1 MRLSHRLWFGLFPVM
16 LLVAAG
22 SSMIA
27 ARSDHES
34 SPISLAIAFPVIGLS
49 FVVSGLIAWTLRPAN
64 GTGRLLV
71 LVGFMWML
79 SALWEANEG
88 WVYGLGAFAGS
99 LFLAAFVHLMLAFP
113 DGRLGT
119 KLERRTVVAV
129 WLIAFLANVLPALFT
144 RHTSDCDDCP
154 ANPYVIHD
162 SKSVADAFEAL
173 FTVVGGAIFIGV
185 IVLLIRR
192 WRGATQAQR
201 RVLGP
206 VYLSGGIAAALVGAL
221 FVVASFSD
229 RSGNVLGV
237 VAFIAFGTVPLFFLA
252 GLLRDRLYRAAA
264 RLLRE
269 VPDEPSPEQAQEGLR
284 TVLGDPTLHFL
295 TWLDEL
301 DGYVDARG
309 NPVEL
314 LPDTSRRVTTRI
326 DRESDGH
333 PLAALV
339 HDAALLHQRGQLDEV
354 VSAARLAI
362 EKDRG
367 LQALRRSES
376 RSRALLD
383 AIPDLMFR
391 IARDGTYLEAK
402 GRREAMVRPAEEI
415 VGKNVRELLPPDVA
429 AQFVRALS
437 VPAARG
443 VQTVEYRLTIE
454 GEQRDFEGRF
464 VPSGDD
470 EVVVIV
476 RDFTDRTRLE
486 AELSHKLESLE
497 REQKFTRDVVNVAPV
512 IFLLADVDGRLIRF
526 NDTAQELLGILDDE
540 RVRGKLWWEV
550 FLPED
555 QHRVAEEYCSRMK
568 AGERQIEGRSEWQT
582 ADGRRLVIN
591 ASLRRVVGGEG
602 SDRVLICG
610 QDQTEVIGQREEL
623 MAQRDFLAVVA
634 RATPSLLIAVERDG
648 TVTVEGVN
656 YAFRELTGYTDE
668 EAIGAKFW
676 DLVAPPELV
685 DEVRRAF
692 EEQVETGV
700 SAEHETAWIGKSG
713 TWRIVAWWLRPL
725 GAFSGKFIVCGTDVT
740 ERNAQEAELRAS
752 RSRIVE
758 AADDA
763 RMRLERNL
771 HDGAQQRLVSLSL
784 ALRLAQARLREDP
797 DGADQLLA
805 GATEEL
811 QQALAELRELARGI
825 HPAVLTDRGLP
836 AALEA
841 LATRTPLP
849 VELSADLE
857 ERLPGPIEAA
867 AYYVVA
873 EALTNVAKYA
883 EASAVEVR
891 AQRQNGRVVVEVE
904 DDGVGGADP
913 ARGSGLRGL
922 ADRVEALEGELEVTS
937 AAGAGTTVRA
947 VIPLSGL

>member
-1 MRLSHRLWFGLFPVM
+1 MRLTHRLWFGLFPVM

-22 SSMIA
+22 SAVVA

-34 SPISLAIAFPVIGLS
+34 SPVSLAIAFPVIGLS

-71 LVGFMWML
+71 VVGFLWML
-79 SALWEANEG
+79 SSLWEANAG

-113 DGRLGT
+113 DGYLGT

-129 WLIAFLANVLPALFT
+129 WAIALLASVLPSLFT
-144 RHTSDCDDCP
+144 RHASDCGDCP

-162 SKSVADAFEAL
+162 SKSVADAFQTL
-173 FTVVGGAIFIGV
+173 FTVLGGAIFVGV
-185 IVLLIRR
+185 VVLLIRR
-192 WRGATQAQR
+192 WRGATPAQR
-201 RVLGP
+201 RILGP

-221 FVVASFSD
+221 FVVSSFSE
-229 RSGNVLGV
+229 RGGNVLGV
-237 VAFIAFGTVPLFFLA
+237 IAFVSFGTVPLFFLA
-252 GLLRDRLYRAAA
+252 GLLRDRLYRGGA

-269 VPDEPSPEQAQEGLR
+269 VPAEPTPEQAQAGLR
-284 TVLGDPTLHFL
+284 SVLGDPTLHFL

-301 DGYVDARG
+301 EGYVDARG

-339 HDAALLHQRGQLDEV
+339 HDAALLHQRSLLDEV

-367 LQALRRSES
+367 LQALRRSET

-402 GRREAMVRPAEEI
+402 GRRESLVRSTEEI
-415 VGKNVRELLPPDVA
+415 VGSNVREILPPDVA
-429 AQFVRALS
+429 SQFVRALA

-443 VQTVEYRLTIE
+443 VQTVEYRLTID
-454 GEQRDFEGRF
+454 GEARDFEGRF

-486 AELSHKLESLE
+486 TELSYKLEVLE

-512 IFLLADVDGRLIRF
+512 VFLLADMQGRIVRF
-526 NDTAQELLGILDDE
+526 NDTTEELFGIADDE
-540 RVRGKLWWEV
+540 SVRGRLWWEV
-550 FLPED
+550 FLPDD
-555 QHRVAEEYCSRMK
+555 QHPTAEGYCARMN
-568 AGERQIEGRSEWQT
+568 AGETQIEGRAEWQA
-582 ADGRRLVIN
+582 ADGRRLVIQ
-591 ASLRRVVGGEG
+591 ATVRRVVGGDG
-602 SDRVLICG
+602 NVFLLICG
-610 QDQTEVIGQREEL
+610 QDLTELIGQREEL

-634 RATPSLLIAVERDG
+634 RATPSLLVAVERDG
-648 TVTVEGVN
+648 TVAVEGVN

-668 EAIGAKFW
+668 EAVGAKFW
-676 DLVAPPELV
+676 DLVAPPELSK
-685 DEVRRAF
+685 EVRRAF

-713 TWRIVAWWLRPL
+713 NWRIVAWWLRPL

-740 ERNAQEAELRAS
+740 QRNAQEAELRAS

-805 GATEEL
+805 GAAEEL

-841 LATRTPLP
+841 LASRTPLP
-849 VELSADLE
+849 VELSADLD
-857 ERLPGPIEAA
+857 ERLPGPVEAA

-883 EASAVEVR
+883 EASSVEVR

-937 AAGAGTTVRA
+937 SEGAGTTVRA

>member
-1 MRLSHRLWFGLFPVM
+1 MRHTHRLWFGLFPLM

-22 SSMIA
+22 SSVVA

-34 SPISLAIAFPVIGLS
+34 SPVSLAIAFPLIGLS

-79 SALWEANEG
+79 TSLWEANDG
-88 WVYGLGAFAGS
+88 WVYGLGAFVGS

-113 DGRLGT
+113 DGRLAT
-119 KLERRTVVAV
+119 RIERRTVVAV
-129 WLIAFLANVLPALFT
+129 WAIAVVANVLPALFT
-144 RHTSDCDDCP
+144 RHASDCDDCP
-154 ANPYVIHD
+154 VNPYLIHD
-162 SKSVADAFEAL
+162 SKSAADAFQAL
-173 FTVVGGAIFIGV
+173 FTVLGGVIFVGV

-192 WRGATQAQR
+192 WLAATPAQR
-201 RVLGP
+201 RILGP

-221 FVVASFSD
+221 FVVSSFSE
-229 RSGNVLGV
+229 RGGNVLGV

-252 GLLRDRLYRAAA
+252 GLLRDRLNRAAA

-269 VPDEPSPEQAQEGLR
+269 VPDEPTPEQAQAGLR

-301 DGYVDARG
+301 QGYVDARG

-314 LPDTSRRVTTRI
+314 LPDTPRRVTTRI

-333 PLAALV
+333 PLAAIV
-339 HDAALLHQRGQLDEV
+339 HDAALLHQRSLLDEV

-367 LQALRRSES
+367 LQALRRSET

-402 GRREAMVRPAEEI
+402 GRRESMVRATEEI
-415 VGKNVRELLPPDVA
+415 VGSNVREILPPDVA
-429 AQFVRALS
+429 SQFVRALA
-437 VPAARG
+437 VPASRG

-454 GEQRDFEGRF
+454 GEDRDFEGRF

-486 AELSHKLESLE
+486 TELSHKLEVLE

-512 IFLLADVDGRLIRF
+512 VFLLVDMDGRIVRF
-526 NDTAQELLGILDDE
+526 NDTTEELFGVPDDE
-540 RVRGKLWWEV
+540 DVRGRLWWEV
-550 FLPED
+550 FLPDD
-555 QHRVAEEYCSRMK
+555 QHPVAEGYCARMH
-568 AGERQIEGRSEWQT
+568 AGETQIEGRAEWQA
-582 ADGRRLVIN
+582 ADGRRLVIQ
-591 ASLRRVVGGEG
+591 ATVRRVIGGDG
-602 SDRVLICG
+602 NVFLLVCG
-610 QDQTEVIGQREEL
+610 QDLTELVGQREEL

-648 TVTVEGVN
+648 TVAVEGVN

-668 EAIGAKFW
+668 ESVGAKFW
-676 DLVAPPELV
+676 DLVAPPELSK
-685 DEVRRAF
+685 DVRRAF
-692 EEQVETGV
+692 EEQVDTGV
-700 SAEHETAWIGKSG
+700 SVEHETAWIGKSG
-713 TWRIVAWWLRPL
+713 NWRIVAWWLRPL

-740 ERNAQEAELRAS
+740 ERKGQEAELRAS

-797 DGADQLLA
+797 DGAEQLLT
-805 GATEEL
+805 GAAEEL

-841 LATRTPLP
+841 LASRTPLP

-857 ERLPGPIEAA
+857 ERLPGPVEAA

-883 EASAVEVR
+883 GASSVEVR
-891 AQRQNGRVVVEVE
+891 AERQNGRVVVEVE

-913 ARGSGLRGL
+913 TRGSGLRGL
-922 ADRVEALEGELEVTS
+922 ADRVEALEGALEVTS
-937 AAGAGTTVRA
+937 AAGSGTTVRA

>member
-1 MRLSHRLWFGLFPVM
+1 MRHTHRLWLGLFPLA
-16 LLVAAG
+16 LLVAA
-22 SSMIA
+22 A
-27 ARSDHES
+27 ASTAGAISDHES
-34 SPISLAIAFPVIGLS
+34 SPVSLAIAFPLIGLS
-49 FVVSGLIAWTLRPAN
+49 FVVSGLIAWTLRPENA
-64 GTGRLLV
+64 TGRLLV
-71 LVGFMWML
+71 AVGFLWML
-79 SALWEANEG
+79 SSLWEANDA
-88 WVYGLGAFAGS
+88 WLYGLGSFFGS

-113 DGRLGT
+113 DGRLKT
-119 KLERRTVVAV
+119 TLERRTVVAV
-129 WLIAFLANVLPALFT
+129 WLIALFANVLPFLFT
-144 RHTSDCDDCP
+144 RHSSDCDDCP
-154 ANPYVIHD
+154 DNPYLIHD
-162 SKSVADAFEAL
+162 SKSVANAL
-173 FTVVGGAIFIGV
+173 EGVFTVLGGV
-185 IVLLIRR
+185 IFLGVLVLLIRR
-192 WRGATQAQR
+192 WRGATPAQR

-221 FVVASFSD
+221 FVVSSFSD
-229 RSGNVLGV
+229 RGGNVLGV

-252 GLLRDRLYRAAA
+252 GLLRDRLNRAAA

-269 VPDEPSPEQAQEGLR
+269 VPDEPTPEQAQEGLR

-314 LPDTSRRVTTRI
+314 QPDTNRRVTTRI

-339 HDAALLHQRGQLDEV
+339 HDAALLHQRGLLEEV
-354 VSAARLAI
+354 ISAARLAI

-367 LQALRRSES
+367 LQALRRSET

-402 GRREAMVRPAEEI
+402 GRRESLVRPTEEI
-415 VGKNVRELLPPDVA
+415 VGRDVREILPPAVA
-429 AQFVRALS
+429 AQFVRALA

-443 VQTVEYRLTIE
+443 VQTVEYRLTID
-454 GEQRDFEGRF
+454 GEERDFEGRF

-486 AELSHKLESLE
+486 TELSHKLEVLE

-512 IFLLADVDGRLIRF
+512 IFLLVDTDGRIVRF
-526 NDTAQELLGILDDE
+526 NDTTEDLLGIADDE
-540 RVRGKLWWEV
+540 RVWGRLWWEV

-555 QHRVAEEYCSRMK
+555 QHPTAEAYCARMA
-568 AGERQIEGRSEWQT
+568 AGETQIEGRAEWQA
-582 ADGRRLVIN
+582 ADGRRLVIQ
-591 ASLRRVVGGEG
+591 ASVRRVIGGDG
-602 SDRVLICG
+602 NVYLLVCG
-610 QDQTEVIGQREEL
+610 QDLTELVGQREEL

-648 TVTVEGVN
+648 TVAVEGVN

-668 EAIGAKFW
+668 ESVGAKFW

-685 DEVRRAF
+685 KEVRRAF

-740 ERNAQEAELRAS
+740 QRKAQEAELRAS

-797 DGADQLLA
+797 DGAEQLLS
-805 GATEEL
+805 GAADEL
-811 QQALAELRELARGI
+811 QHALAELRELARGI

-841 LATRTPLP
+841 LASRTPLP
-849 VELSADLE
+849 VALSADLDD
-857 ERLPGPIEAA
+857 RLPGPVEAA

-883 EASAVEVR
+883 GASSVEVR
-891 AQRQNGRVVVEVE
+891 AQRLNGRVVVEVE

-913 ARGSGLRGL
+913 GRGSGLRGL

-937 AAGAGTTVRA
+937 AAGVGTTVRA
-947 VIPLSGL
+947 VIPLSGI

>member
-1 MRLSHRLWFGLFPVM
+1 MRPAYRLWLGLFPLM
-16 LLVAAG
+16 LLVAA
-22 SSMIA
+22 A
-27 ARSDHES
+27 ATVLAASSDHES
-34 SPISLAIAFPVIGLS
+34 DAIAQAIAFPMIGLS
-49 FVVSGLIAWTLRPAN
+49 FVVSGLIAWTLRPEN

-71 LVGFMWML
+71 AVGFLWML
-79 SALWEANEG
+79 GALWEANDG
-88 WVYGLGAFAGS
+88 WLYGLGAFAGS

-119 KLERRTVVAV
+119 TLERRTVIAV
-129 WLIAFLANVLPALFT
+129 WAIAVIANTLPALFT
-144 RHTSDCDDCP
+144 RRTSDCDDCP
-154 ANPYVIHD
+154 ANPYLIHD
-162 SKSVADAFEAL
+162 SRPAADALQAFFA
-173 FTVVGGAIFIGV
+173 VVGGVIFVGV

-192 WRGATQAQR
+192 WRGATPARR

-206 VYLSGGIAAALVGAL
+206 VYLSGGITAALVAVL
-221 FVVASFSD
+221 FVVSSFSD
-229 RSGNVLGV
+229 RGGSILGV
-237 VAFIAFGTVPLFFLA
+237 AAFIAFGTVPLFFLA

-269 VPDEPSPEQAQEGLR
+269 VPDEPTPEQAQDGLR
-284 TVLGDPTLHFL
+284 NVLGDPTLHFL

-314 LPDTSRRVTTRI
+314 QPDTPRRVTTRI
-326 DRESDGH
+326 DREADGH

-339 HDAALLHQRGQLDEV
+339 HDAALLHQRGLLDEV

-367 LQALRRSES
+367 LQALRRSET

-402 GRREAMVRPAEEI
+402 GRRESMVRPTEEI
-415 VGKNVRELLPPDVA
+415 VGSNVRDVLPPDVA
-429 AQFVRALS
+429 SEFARALA

-443 VQTVEYRLTIE
+443 VQTVEYRLTID
-454 GEQRDFEGRF
+454 GQTRDFEGRF

-486 AELSHKLESLE
+486 DELSRKLATVE
-497 REQKFTRDVVNVAPV
+497 REQEFTRNVVNVAPV
-512 IFLLADVDGRLIRF
+512 VFLLVDDDGRIMRF
-526 NDTAQELLGILDDE
+526 NDTTEELFGIPDDE
-540 RVRGKLWWEV
+540 GVRGKPWWDV
-550 FLPED
+550 FLPEE
-555 QHRVAEEYCSRMK
+555 HRASAQGYAARLD
-568 AGERQIEGRSEWQT
+568 AGETQIESRSEWQA
-582 ADGRRLVIN
+582 ADGRRLVID
-591 ASLRRVVGGEG
+591 ASVRRVLDGEG
-602 SDRVLICG
+602 HVRLLICG
-610 QDQTEVIGQREEL
+610 QDLTELVGQREEL

-648 TVTVEGVN
+648 TVAVEGVN

-668 EAIGAKFW
+668 EVVGARFW
-676 DLVAPPELV
+676 DLVAPPELIE
-685 DEVRRAF
+685 EVRQAF

-700 SAEHETAWIGKSG
+700 SVENETAWIGKSG

-725 GAFSGKFIVCGTDVT
+725 GAFSDRFIVCGTDIT
-740 ERNAQEAELRAS
+740 ERKAQEAELRAS

-784 ALRLAQARLREDP
+784 ALRLAQTRVREDP
-797 DGADQLLA
+797 DGAEQLLA
-805 GATEEL
+805 GAADEL
-811 QQALAELRELARGI
+811 QHALAELRELARGI

-841 LATRTPLP
+841 LAARTPVP
-849 VELSADLE
+849 VQLSADLDD
-857 ERLPGPIEAA
+857 RLPGPVEAA

-883 EASAVEVR
+883 GASSVEVR
-891 AQRQNGRVVVEVE
+891 AQRLNGRVVVEVA

-913 ARGSGLRGL
+913 VLGSGLRGL

>member
-1 MRLSHRLWFGLFPVM
+1 MRLTHRLWLGLFPLM

-22 SSMIA
+22 SAVIA

-34 SPISLAIAFPVIGLS
+34 SPISLAIAFPMIGLS
-49 FVVSGLIAWTLRPAN
+49 FVVSGLIAWTLRPTN

-71 LVGFMWML
+71 LVGFTWML
-79 SALWEANEG
+79 SALWEANAG

-129 WLIAFLANVLPALFT
+129 WAIAVLANVLPALFT
-144 RHTSDCDDCP
+144 RHSSDCDDCP
-154 ANPYVIHD
+154 ANPYLIHD
-162 SKSVADAFEAL
+162 SKSVTDVFQAL
-173 FTVVGGAIFIGV
+173 FTVLGGAIFVGV
-185 IVLLIRR
+185 IILLIRR
-192 WRGATQAQR
+192 WRAATPAQR

-221 FVVASFSD
+221 FVVSSFSD
-229 RSGNVLGV
+229 RGGSVLGV

-269 VPDEPSPEQAQEGLR
+269 VPNEPTPEQAQEGLR
-284 TVLGDPTLHFL
+284 NVLGDPTLHFL

-326 DRESDGH
+326 DRESDGY

-339 HDAALLHQRGQLDEV
+339 HDAALLHQRGLLDEV

-367 LQALRRSES
+367 LQALRRSET

-402 GRREAMVRPAEEI
+402 GRRESMVRSTEDI
-415 VGKNVRELLPPDVA
+415 VGSNVREILPPDVA
-429 AQFVRALS
+429 SQFVRALA

-486 AELSHKLESLE
+486 TELSYKLEALE

-512 IFLLADVDGRLIRF
+512 IFMLVDTDGRIVRF
-526 NDTAQELLGILDDE
+526 NDTTEELFGIADDE
-540 RVRGKLWWEV
+540 RVHGRLWWEV
-550 FLPED
+550 FLPDD
-555 QHRVAEEYCSRMK
+555 QHSVAEGYCARMNG
-568 AGERQIEGRSEWQT
+568 GETQIQGRAEWLA
-582 ADGRRLVIN
+582 ADGRRLVIQ
-591 ASLRRVVGGEG
+591 ATVRRVIGGDG
-602 SDRVLICG
+602 NVFLLICG
-610 QDQTEVIGQREEL
+610 QDLTEVVGQREEL

-648 TVTVEGVN
+648 TIALEGVN

-668 EAIGAKFW
+668 EAVGAKFW
-676 DLVAPPELV
+676 DLVAPPELIK
-685 DEVRRAF
+685 EVRRAF
-692 EEQVETGV
+692 EEQVETGL

-713 TWRIVAWWLRPL
+713 NWRIVAWWLRPL
-725 GAFSGKFIVCGTDVT
+725 GAFSGKYIVCGTDVT
-740 ERNAQEAELRAS
+740 ERKAQEAELRAS

-797 DGADQLLA
+797 DGAEQLLG
-805 GATEEL
+805 GASDEL
-811 QQALAELRELARGI
+811 QQALGELRELARGI

-841 LATRTPLP
+841 LASRTPLP
-849 VELSADLE
+849 VELSADLD
-857 ERLPGPIEAA
+857 ERLPGPVEAA

-883 EASAVEVR
+883 EASSVEVR

-937 AAGAGTTVRA
+937 AAGSGTTVRA